1 MAEELPPP
9 AYKEKALRMLYHKVY
24 DYKEVAEEA
33 QGRIEELRLPFGGD
47 RWLSLKSVSHF
58 NLGISL
64 ELMLKFL
71 LAWEKRPVS
80 RSHLLAG
87 LYTDLSS
94 RARARIQRGY
104 STLAL
109 NNMALQAFALGV
121 EAPGSP
127 KPRKL
132 ETVNDFFEYF
142 DEDVWMWGKRYEW
155 EKMNTEQWR
164 HYMSDIR
171 PFAGLVDEV
180 MRGFFRL

>member
-1 MAEELPPP
+1 
-9 AYKEKALRMLYHKVY
+9 MLYHNVY

-33 QGRIEELRLPFGGD
+33 QRRIQELRLPVGGD

-71 LAWEKRPVS
+71 LALEKRPVS
-80 RSHLLAG
+80 RSHLLASLYIG
-87 LYTDLSS
+87 LSP
-94 RARARIQRGY
+94 RARTRIQWGY

-109 NNMALQAFALGV
+109 NNMSLQAFALGV
-121 EAPGSP
+121 EAPPSP
-127 KPRKL
+127 EPRKL
-132 ETVNDFFEYF
+132 ETVNDFFDYF
-142 DEDVWMWGKRYEW
+142 DDDVLLWRKRYEW

-171 PFAGLVDEV
+171 PFAELVDQV
-180 MRGFFRL
+180 MRGFFRI

>member
-1 MAEELPPP
+1 MAEQ
-9 AYKEKALRMLYHKVY
+9 
-24 DYKEVAEEA
+24 AER
-33 QGRIEELRLPFGGD
+33 RIEDLSLPFGGD

-71 LAWEKRPVS
+71 LAWEKRRVS
-80 RSHLLAG
+80 RSHLLAS
-87 LYTDLSS
+87 LYIDLSP
-94 RARARIQRGY
+94 RARTRIQWGY

-109 NNMALQAFALGV
+109 NKMSLQAFALGV
-121 EAPGSP
+121 EVPQSP
-127 KPRKL
+127 EPRKL
-132 ETVNDFFEYF
+132 ETVNDFFNYF
-142 DEDVWMWGKRYEW
+142 DDDVLLWGKRYEW

-171 PFAGLVDEV
+171 PFAGLVDQV

>member
-1 MAEELPPP
+1 
-9 AYKEKALRMLYHKVY
+9 MLYHNVY

-33 QGRIEELRLPFGGD
+33 QRRIQELRLPVGGD

-80 RSHLLAG
+80 RSHLLASLYIG
-87 LYTDLSS
+87 LWP
-94 RARARIQRGY
+94 RARTRIQWGY

-109 NNMALQAFALGV
+109 NKMSLQAFALGV
-121 EAPGSP
+121 EAPQSP
-127 KPRKL
+127 EPRKL
-132 ETVNDFFEYF
+132 ETVNDFFDYF
-142 DEDVWMWGKRYEW
+142 DDDVLLWGKRYEW

-164 HYMSDIR
+164 HYVSDIR
-171 PFAGLVDEV
+171 PFAGLVDQV
-180 MRGFFRL
+180 MRGFFRI